1 MKTIQLKRTTINI
14 PECWD
19 DLTVMQIPFVFRTL
33 MLLLSNE
40 ITPFQFKLALLI
52 EFTGYK
58 QKKRSKLWFFFTSIR
73 LVYLKTFKPD
83 KFNRLLEL
91 QSECM
96 ENIDFNLVQLADQYN
111 FAFSL
116 EDNKIT
122 PNYFFKCNP
131 ISWFENSPEFYIDI
145 TVETNITAKQYID
158 CIDLINANYQS
169 DDIKVKTHCCNKI
182 MCILYDL
189 SMKKV
194 KSLVPEIPF
203 AVMFWFTGIVK
214 FFREHPVYSVLYDRE
229 NETETDDSKIN
240 LGMTEIMLYLEKEG
254 YSFVQDKTVIEFYDA
269 QIKALKDSVNDA
281 LSKEVKLND
290 LSQATGLSITNINRL
305 SHG

>member
-1 MKTIQLKRTTINI
+1 
-14 PECWD
+14 
-19 DLTVMQIPFVFRTL
+19 
-33 MLLLSNE
+33 
-40 ITPFQFKLALLI
+40 
-52 EFTGYK
+52 
-58 QKKRSKLWFFFTSIR
+58 
-73 LVYLKTFKPD
+73 
-83 KFNRLLEL
+83 
-91 QSECM
+91 
-96 ENIDFNLVQLADQYN
+96 
-111 FAFSL
+111 
-116 EDNKIT
+116 
-122 PNYFFKCNP
+122 
-131 ISWFENSPEFYIDI
+131 
-145 TVETNITAKQYID
+145 
-158 CIDLINANYQS
+158 
-169 DDIKVKTHCCNKI
+169 